1 MKCFDAPMHHLIA
14 WLPGRASWTAAGRD
28 RRVARVCGRR
38 RGALAGLL
46 LALAAIASAAKGQGY
61 PSRPITLIVPAAA
74 GGIVDLAARIV
85 GNGLTQKYKQP
96 VIVVNKGAGNGNP
109 AIAEFVKAAPDG
121 YTLLVSNDGG
131 VPIHAAVDPNFTFDP
146 VRDFVPIAIPMTYSH
161 LFMVPKSI
169 PVASVKDFVA
179 YVKANAG
186 KLTYGSAGYGS
197 LQHIISEIFAQQAGL
212 KMIHVPYRGIA
223 PATNDLLAGNI
234 SMLVQNVPSATS
246 TLDSGRVRVLAAF
259 DAQRNPDRSTVPT
272 MAELGYPEVTVKS
285 WIGVWGPR
293 GLPAAIRQQLSEAI
307 GEIVALPQSQERY
320 RTVGA
325 GREFTGAAAFEPF
338 YLREVSR
345 WKSLVTERHIKIT
358 E

>member
-1 MKCFDAPMHHLIA
+1 M
-14 WLPGRASWTAAGRD
+14 RASSIAADDTRRTAR
-28 RRVARVCGRR
+28 ARTRGRR
-38 RGALAGLL
+38 RAIIAALVLAVGAM
-46 LALAAIASAAKGQGY
+46 ASAAKGQGY

-85 GNGLTQKYKQP
+85 GNGLTQKYNQP

-109 AIAEFVKAAPDG
+109 AIGEFVKAAPDG

-161 LFMVPKSI
+161 LFMVPKALS
-169 PVASVKDFVA
+169 VESVKDFVA
-179 YVKANAG
+179 YAKANEG

-223 PATNDLLAGNI
+223 PATNDLLAGNV
-234 SMLVQNVPSATS
+234 SMLVQNVPNATGA
-246 TLDSGRVRVLAAF
+246 LDSGRVKVLAAF
-259 DAQRNPDRSTVPT
+259 DEQRNPDRSTIPT

-293 GLPAAIRQQLSEAI
+293 GLPDAIRQQLSDVI
-307 GEIVALPQSQERY
+307 GEIVALPQNQERY

-325 GREFTGAAAFEPF
+325 GREFTGTAEFGPF
-338 YLREVSR
+338 YLREVAR
-345 WKSLVTERHIKIT
+345 WKSLVTERHIRVA